1 MGGVCLVPWSVI
13 PVTSI
18 VEGALLSTGFG
29 DRQGAAGLL
38 QQATVRRPKQ
48 QEGHLSI
55 GLVSRAVSGWAKFGS
70 VGIGFMQAMR
80 GVVHADAVA
89 PSC

>member
-18 VEGALLSTGFG
+18 VGGALLSTGFS
-29 DRQGAAGLL
+29 DRRSAAGLL
-38 QQATVRRPKQ
+38 QQATVRPPKHR
-48 QEGHLSI
+48 EGQLSI
-55 GLVSRAVSGWAKFGS
+55 GLVSRAVSGWARFGS

-89 PSC
+89 RSC